1 MFDLMRMRRAISSA
15 RTYKPSHLAREATRA
30 LILAKAKDEH
40 PDCKTGFG
48 EG

>member
-1 MFDLMRMRRAISSA
+1 MFDLVRMRQAISSI
-15 RTYKPSHLAREATRA
+15 RTSKPSNLAREATRA